1 MFDVGANDGRY
12 TRVFLAPGANVV
24 AIEPNPKLATH
35 LAGRWPAATT
45 ERCAVGAEP
54 GDAILYLSDI
64 PIFWTLSS
72 EWMALAKDRG
82 LHNTW
87 NGTAVTVA
95 VTTLDRLGKHG
106 NPTTSRSTSKAT
118 NVSLTGLTTAV
129 GCLSLEVQLQALEL
143 AWPCAAVPGSGRGRA
158 RTGGA
163 GPRCRSAR
171 GVAGP
176 ERRPGRMFA

>member
-1 MFDVGANDGRY
+1 MTTLKRLRHRRTVRRFFGELVGSGSLVFDVGANDGRY

-45 ERCAVGAEP
+45 ERCAAGAEP

-118 NVSLTGLTTAV
+118 NVSAHGTHDSRRLP
-129 GCLSLEVQLQALEL
+129 LS
-143 AWPCAAVPGSGRGRA
+143 
-158 RTGGA
+158 
-163 GPRCRSAR
+163 
-171 GVAGP
+171 
-176 ERRPGRMFA
+176 